1 MPSSKYFIRNPEE
14 VYFLTSTVV
23 DWLDV
28 FTRPVYKEIITD
40 SLRFCQ
46 ESKGLIVYGWVLM
59 TNHLH
64 LLVQAEEGKKLGDI
78 MRDFKRFT
86 ANRIIDAIM
95 QEGESRKEWL
105 LHKFEWNAKYKSSH
119 EKYQFWQAGNQAK
132 ECNSFEFIEQKLN
145 YIHQNP
151 VRAAIVDNP
160 EDYLYS
166 SARNYVGKQG
176 LIKITSIYG

>member
-1 MPSSKYFIRNPEE
+1 MPSSKYYIRNPEE

-23 DWLDV
+23 DWFDV
-28 FTRPVYKEIITD
+28 FTRPVYKEIIVD
-40 SLRFCQ
+40 SLRFCKDR
-46 ESKGLIVYGWVLM
+46 KGLIVYGWVLM

-86 ANRIIDAIM
+86 ANRIIETIKL
-95 QEGESRKEWL
+95 ENESRKEWL

-132 ECNSFEFIEQKLN
+132 EGDSFTFIEQKLN

-151 VRAAIVDNP
+151 VRAAIVEHP
-160 EDYLYS
+160 EEYLYS
-166 SARNYVGKQG
+166 SARNYIDQKG
-176 LIKITSIYG
+176 LIDITSIYG